1 MTNTTENMSKQHS
14 TDTPYGPVNPK
25 VLEELESSFDT
36 QRILDAAQAI
46 DNLRWLSEP
55 EALRTE
61 LLKIYDMARVVIDGD
76 SASHSSTEP
85 IWEIAESLSFELSD
99 VLDFLEKTVSN
110 LDELA
115 RLIPEVDWESDE
127 DDDSEI

>member
-1 MTNTTENMSKQHS
+1 MSKQHS

-25 VLEELESSFDT
+25 VLEDLESSFDT

-46 DNLRWLSEP
+46 HNLRWLSEP

>member
-1 MTNTTENMSKQHS
+1 M
-14 TDTPYGPVNPK
+14 NPK

-76 SASHSSTEP
+76 SASHSSTESL
-85 IWEIAESLSFELSD
+85 WEIAESLSFELSD
-99 VLDFLEKTVSN
+99 TLNFLEKTVSN

-115 RLIPEVDWESDE
+115 RLIPEEDWEADE
-127 DDDSEI
+127 DDDSES

>member
-25 VLEELESSFDT
+25 VLEQLESSFDT

-76 SASHSSTEP
+76 SDSHSSTEP

-115 RLIPEVDWESDE
+115 RLIPEEDWDG
-127 DDDSEI
+127 DDDSEN